1 MTMAK
6 SAGQKKEPHWLN
18 RTQMAKSLGI
28 SAGAFDRWDVQP
40 VARIGASKYF
50 EVRAVLDNRLMKQA
64 DQMQPAPGE
73 QEDGSMDFERLR
85 LTRAQAEG
93 QEIKNELSKG
103 KTAPVEII
111 TLVLSRIAGEAS
123 GELDS
128 MPLNIRRK
136 HPELASQVIESIK
149 RHCVKAQNAISRTG
163 ESLDNHLNDYLADL
177 DAG

>member
-1 MTMAK
+1 MADQK
-6 SAGQKKEPHWLN
+6 GQKKEPHWLN
-18 RTQMAKSLGI
+18 KSQMAKSLGI
-28 SAGAFDRWDVQP
+28 SVQAFDKWGVAPVSRYGNQAFYDV
-40 VARIGASKYF
+40 R
-50 EVRAVLDNRLMKQA
+50 RVLDNRLMKQA
-64 DQMQPAPGE
+64 DQMQPAPGDQGE
-73 QEDGSMDFERLR
+73 GTIDFERLR

-103 KTAPVEII
+103 RTAPVEII

-128 MPLNIRRK
+128 LPLNIRRK

-177 DAG
+177 DSG

>member
-1 MTMAK
+1 MAK

-40 VARIGASKYF
+40 VARIGREKYF
-50 EVRAVLDNRLMKQA
+50 DVRAVLDNRLRHQA
-64 DQMQPAPGE
+64 ESLQPDHGE
-73 QEDGSMDFERLR
+73 QEEGSMEFERLR

-93 QEIKNELSKG
+93 QEIKNEMAKG
-103 KTAPVEII
+103 KAAPVEII

-128 MPLNIRRK
+128 LPLNIKRR
-136 HPELASQVIESIK
+136 HPELPNQVVESIK
-149 RHCVKAQNAISRTG
+149 RHSVKAQNAIARTG
-163 ESLDNHLNDYLADL
+163 ESLDQTLNDYLTEL
-177 DAG
+177 DAA